1 MAQKL
6 TGKVAEEY
14 AAKYPNT
21 KTHTLARMLYDE
33 NRALYNSVEH
43 ARSTIRRIRGAL
55 GKQNRSRVK
64 AVPELRRPHGSGH
77 DTFPP
82 IPKPRTHFD
91 THDAAELSG
100 SKFLILSDIHSP
112 YHDAKALEAALQYG
126 RENKANHI
134 VLNGDTFD
142 CYSQSFWQTDP
153 RKRDLAGEIHEGRE
167 LLAAIRARFPRAK
180 ITFKMGN
187 HEERW
192 DRYLQVKAPE
202 LLGVEE
208 FAYENIMQLDAH
220 RMDFVT
226 NKRVCKVGDLAVI
239 HGHEYRFN
247 ISNPVNPAR
256 GFFLRAKASILAGHL
271 HQQSHHTER
280 TINEEFIGAWSTGC
294 LCQLEV
300 EYDPLGAK
308 TKWSHGFAFVT
319 VQKSGRFNVRN
330 LGISDR
336 GVEDG
341 GITG

>member
-1 MAQKL
+1 MAQRL
-6 TGKVAEEY
+6 TGEVCEQY
-14 AAKYPNT
+14 AKKYKNT
-21 KTHTLARMLYDE
+21 TTHSLSRIIFAE
-33 NRALYNSVEH
+33 NRELFRNAEHVRSILRRVRGNSG
-43 ARSTIRRIRGAL
+43 S
-55 GKQNRSRVK
+55 KSRKESK
-64 AVPELRRPHGSGH
+64 AVPELRRKNGSAN

-82 IPKPRTHFD
+82 IPKPRKHFE

-100 SKFLILSDIHSP
+100 SKFLILSDIHAP
-112 YHDAKALEAALQYG
+112 YHDAKALEAALDYG
-126 RENKANHI
+126 RQNKANHV

-142 CYSQSFWQTDP
+142 CYAQSFWQTDP

-192 DRYLQVKAPE
+192 HRYLAIKAPE
-202 LLGVEE
+202 MLGVEE
-208 FAYENIMQLDAH
+208 FEYEKIMQLENH

-319 VQKSGRFNVRN
+319 VQKSGRFSVRN
-330 LGISDR
+330 LGISET

-341 GITG
+341 QG